1 MSLLKDYDILYD
13 ILYDSFDELSKKSAE
28 DNRFI
33 YIYTKAYLLLKHGPV
48 IYRKNDFFK
57 MPQDSWD
64 SQTIEGVMYGCKQ
77 ILEGRG
83 LVESNPFVD
92 LGISVFYRLFE
103 VFHYESINR
112 KSKRIKLNGISHFL
126 DIIEFDHCFDE
137 STVTYCNLV
146 KP

>member
-1 MSLLKDYDILYD
+1 MSLLKDYD

-33 YIYTKAYLLLKHGPV
+33 YIYTKAYLLLKQGPV
-48 IYRKNDFFK
+48 RYRKNDYFK

-92 LGISVFYRLFE
+92 LGIGVFYRLFE